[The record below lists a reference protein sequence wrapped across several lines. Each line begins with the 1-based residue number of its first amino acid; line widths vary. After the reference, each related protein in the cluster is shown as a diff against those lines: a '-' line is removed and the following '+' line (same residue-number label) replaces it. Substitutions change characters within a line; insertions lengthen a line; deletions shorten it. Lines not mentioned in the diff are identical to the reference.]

1 MRRVLL
7 TGATGRIGGSF
18 FEEIREKYWF
28 RLASRSV
35 AKMTDVEPH
44 ETFPLD
50 VADLDACQEA
60 CRDIDTV
67 LHLAANP
74 SPQAG
79 FYEALLD
86 QNLKG
91 AYNIFQAALDQGCRR
106 VVYASSIQLARGL
119 PAGHAGLRRHADQG
133 RQHVRRVQGL
143 CRVGR
148 ALLLQGARSV
158 LPVRAR
164 GQLHGQLRLHGG
176 RRTRRLSAWI
186 SERDMN
192 QLFMRA
198 IEADDGLMY
207 AILHGVSDNRFKR
220 LDIRK
225 TRPLGRL
232 CAAGQL
238 VRLLQHGH
246 RQRRTLVH
254 GGGRPH
260 AGGVGRM

>member
-18 FEEIREKYWF
+18 FEEMRDKYWF

-35 AKMTDVEPH
+35 DKMSGVEPH
-44 ETFPLD
+44 EKFPLD

-74 SPQAG
+74 STKAG

-86 QNLKG
+86 QNVKG
-91 AYNIFQAALDQGCRR
+91 AFNIFQAALDQSCRR
-106 VVYASSIQLARGL
+106 VVYASSIQLAEGYPLDTQLTEDMPTKAVNMYGVCKAFAESAAHYFSKVHGL
-119 PAGHAGLRRHADQG
+119 SC
-133 RQHVRRVQGL
+133 L
-143 CRVGR
+143 CVRVGNY
-148 ALLLQGARSV
+148 AGNSDSMEAD
-158 LPVRAR
+158 A
-164 GQLHGQLRLHGG
+164 
-176 RRTRRLSAWI
+176 RRLSAWI

-192 QLFMRA
+192 HLFERA
-198 IEADDGLMY
+198 IEADDDLMY

-225 TRPLGRL
+225 TRE
-232 CAAGQL
+232 L
-238 VRLLQHGH
+238 VGYAPQDNSFDYFGTGIDNGARWYTEAEN
-246 RQRRTLVH
+246 RTPVESSS
-254 GGGRPH
+254 
-260 AGGVGRM
+260 

>member
-91 AYNIFQAALDQGCRR
+91 AYNIFQATLDQGCRR
-106 VVYASSIQLARGL
+106 VVYASSIQLNEGYPLDTQVSEDMPTKAVNMYGVCKAFAESAAHYYSKVHGLSCLCVRVGNYAGNSDSMEADARRLERVDQRARHEPVVHPRHRG
-119 PAGHAGLRRHADQG
+119 RRRA
-133 RQHVRRVQGL
+133 HVRHPAR
-143 CRVGR
+143 RVGQP
-148 ALLLQGARSV
+148 LQAARH
-158 LPVRAR
+158 PQEHAC
-164 GQLHGQLRLHGG
+164 
-176 RRTRRLSAWI
+176 A
-186 SERDMN
+186 
-192 QLFMRA
+192 
-198 IEADDGLMY
+198 
-207 AILHGVSDNRFKR
+207 
-220 LDIRK
+220 
-225 TRPLGRL
+225 GRL

-238 VRLLQHGH
+238 VRLLPDRH
-246 RQRRTLVH
+246 RQRRAVVH
-254 GGGRPH
+254 GGGEPH
-260 AGGVGRM
+260 AG